1 MIRAR
6 RDKIMLF
13 HVLANRMCF
22 RG

>member
-1 MIRAR
+1 
-6 RDKIMLF
+6 MLF